1 MQMKPFLDL
10 DTLTSAAD
18 AEVSEWFQ
26 ELQREALDEDPE
38 WEEDEPAKA
47 IQNAPLAKIFGH
59 ALQPLL
65 SEKQVAAY

>member
-1 MQMKPFLDL
+1 MN
-10 DTLTSAAD
+10 
-18 AEVSEWFQ
+18 EWFQ

-38 WEEDEPAKA
+38 WEEDKPAKA

-65 SEKQVAAY
+65 SEKQVAAYLHRPFAAPLHCALLPV

>member
-1 MQMKPFLDL
+1 MNEL
-10 DTLTSAAD
+10 
-18 AEVSEWFQ
+18 FQ

-65 SEKQVAAY
+65 SEHYKFRGGGGGFVCLIGD